1 MNCLEEAGGIWLLQ
15 DRALFLEIS
24 LFFSTSGSGWQSL
37 SRPCWGFPNR
47 ESSPPSST
55 RVSPP
60 HPPTPPHLLIIQ
72 GALAAGSQLLS
83 SGSGTLCSKL
93 CHFFSCIWG
102 GQESECSEPRAFSPC
117 FSYRFLEVQ
126 GGPQIPLLLPS
137 LPSQLHSGYVL
148 PRPTGGTQV
157 QIRLPKGASLSQ
169 RESRHAA
176 K

>member
-15 DRALFLEIS
+15 DRASFSEIS
-24 LFFSTSGSGWQSL
+24 LLFSTSGSGWQSL
-37 SRPCWGFPNR
+37 SRPWGFPNK

-55 RVSPP
+55 RVY
-60 HPPTPPHLLIIQ
+60 HPPPCIFLSFRGPWLLGPSSCPLEVELCAPSFVISSL
-72 GALAAGSQLLS
+72 ALGEDKSRNAPSPG
-83 SGSGTLCSKL
+83 
-93 CHFFSCIWG
+93 
-102 GQESECSEPRAFSPC
+102 PYSPC

-126 GGPQIPLLLPS
+126 GGHQIPLLLPC

-157 QIRLPKGASLSQ
+157 QIRLPEGASSSQ

-176 K
+176 R